1 MCMDSENSWEWGN
14 YNEVD
19 GTPDNSLLT
28 SIVTDGI
35 FGTSPSADKLVPDLG
50 GNDLVPVVV
59 PFVWPAQKKYPTYD
73 YFESNDIMYTDKS
86 NM

>member
-14 YNEVD
+14 YNEID

-35 FGTSPSADKLVPDLG
+35 YETSPSADDLIDEFELDG
-50 GNDLVPVVV
+50 ADTDEPVI
-59 PFVWPAQKKYPTYD
+59 PFVWPAQKKYPDYD
-73 YFESNDIMYTDKS
+73 YHQDRY
-86 NM
+86 

>member
-1 MCMDSENSWEWGN
+1 MDSENSWEWGN

-28 SIVTDGI
+28 SVVTDGI
-35 FGTSPSADKLVPDLG
+35 YETSPSAD
-50 GNDLVPVVV
+50 DLVGEFELDGVDTGRVI

-73 YFESNDIMYTDKS
+73 YYESKNYDIMYTDL
-86 NM
+86 